1 MLTPA
6 GPLAGPLNTGHIPTL
21 CNLTMSYQELGLLV
35 IGCAFESIYMAEEC
49 YVFYHSLFLFTY
61 LFAFEIN
68 DR

>member
-6 GPLAGPLNTGHIPTL
+6 GPLADPLNTGHIPTL
-21 CNLTMSYQELGLLV
+21 CNLTMSYQELGHLV
-35 IGCAFESIYMAEEC
+35 IGRAFESIYVAEEC
-49 YVFYHSLFLFTY
+49 CVFYYSLFLLTY